1 MDELIKRQELSDEI
15 QRIYDKH
22 YTEANSQTV
31 HDIFHAVLKRIDKA
45 KAVDAAPIVHG
56 HWVTN
61 IYDRDFVRI
70 DKDGFP
76 EKSCYCSVCGDW
88 LTASDE
94 YAVRGYYCP
103 NCGAKMDEKEN

>member
-1 MDELIKRQELSDEI
+1 MDELIKRNDLLKEI
-15 QRIYDKH
+15 CGWCTNYVADTPICEEKECA
-22 YTEANSQTV
+22 YTLCVKSAPT
-31 HDIFHAVLKRIDKA
+31 
-45 KAVDAAPIVHG
+45 VDAEPVVHG

-103 NCGAKMDEKEN
+103 NCGAKMDETE